1 MATSW
6 DIVVVGGANSDFL
19 IRGSALPRP
28 GETIEGDSFQEAAG
42 GKGANQAVAA
52 ARLGKR
58 VAFVARMGDD
68 SRADELLAQLQSE
81 RVDVSQVVRDPQE
94 PTGAALIQVD
104 AQGHKQIMTAP
115 GANQRLSVSD
125 VEAAAA
131 AIRGCRVLLLQ
142 LEVPLPAVETALSI
156 ARAAKVRTV
165 LDPAPARPLPDDVL
179 QMVDVV
185 RPNSSEAE
193 VLTGIEVTDRQSAR
207 RAAEE
212 LRRRGSR
219 VAVVQA
225 GGEGNVLVSDEGE
238 IWLPHF
244 PVKSVDQTGAGD
256 AFAAGLA
263 IMFSEGRPWSE
274 AGSFASAVAAISTTQ
289 IGAQAGLPD
298 RRTVEKFLAEQP
310 AASR

>member
-1 MATSW
+1 
-6 DIVVVGGANSDFL
+6 
-19 IRGSALPRP
+19 
-28 GETIEGDSFQEAAG
+28 
-42 GKGANQAVAA
+42 
-52 ARLGKR
+52 
-58 VAFVARMGDD
+58 
-68 SRADELLAQLQSE
+68 
-81 RVDVSQVVRDPQE
+81 
-94 PTGAALIQVD
+94 
-104 AQGHKQIMTAP
+104 
-115 GANQRLSVSD
+115 
-125 VEAAAA
+125 
-131 AIRGCRVLLLQ
+131 LLLQ